1 MKTGGFTRVVLG
13 KDAFGFIDS
22 NALKSAKKLRKK
34 LGFKRQPG
42 QEPPRIGLSLPA
54 LITEDSALNLEIQ
67 VSDRDSLRDMYI
79 FVNEQ
84 KVFFTKLGD
93 AVRGKDGETV
103 VLRPKIPLEEGTNEI
118 GLVVRES
125 DTLMGRRS
133 FAIYRKPIK
142 LGTAK
147 PAELRGQ

>member
-1 MKTGGFTRVVLG
+1 
-13 KDAFGFIDS
+13 
-22 NALKSAKKLRKK
+22 
-34 LGFKRQPG
+34 
-42 QEPPRIGLSLPA
+42 
-54 LITEDSALNLEIQ
+54 
-67 VSDRDSLRDMYI
+67 MYI
-79 FVNEQ
+79 FVNDQ
-84 KVFFTKLGD
+84 KVFFTELGD